1 MKMDQSDRT
10 NTPPR
15 KRSLDWLD
23 PSSAWT
29 QDEYGALSAAASEP
43 YDWTLKDGEVRATQV
58 IPITSPVRRRST
70 KFPWLKRKANVSE
83 SSTLIPLEKGAT
95 RKLLTQ
101 RITRLIRPAATTP
114 LVESDRTVKSY
125 RTETIPLVESD
136 RAGVNKQ
143 APERVRPAATIPL
156 VESDKTGAGRKYPGL
171 ALPLLLL
178 SVIALFVFAYLAQK

>member
-1 MKMDQSDRT
+1 MDQSDRT
-10 NTPPR
+10 NSPSR
-15 KRSLDWLD
+15 KRGLDWLD

-29 QDEYGALSAAASEP
+29 QDEYGALSAATSEP

-83 SSTLIPLEKGAT
+83 SSTTIPLEKGAA
-95 RKLLTQ
+95 RKLITQ
-101 RITRLIRPAATTP
+101 RITRLLRPSVTTP

-125 RTETIPLVESD
+125 RTETIPLAESG

-143 APERVRPAATIPL
+143 APERIRPAATIPL
-156 VESDKTGAGRKYPGL
+156 VESHKTGAGHKYPGL

-178 SVIALFVFAYLAQK
+178 AVLALFVFAYIAQK

>member
-10 NTPPR
+10 NPPSR
-15 KRSLDWLD
+15 KRGLDWLD

-29 QDEYGALSAAASEP
+29 QDEYGALSAATSEP

-83 SSTLIPLEKGAT
+83 SSTTIPLEKSAT
-95 RKLLTQ
+95 RKFITQ
-101 RITRLIRPAATTP
+101 RITRLLRPSVTAP
-114 LVESDRTVKSY
+114 LVESDRTAKSY
-125 RTETIPLVESD
+125 RTETIPLVESG